1 MGNIFSFD
9 VVIPLYNKALSVKK
23 TLESVLSQNEIQFNN
38 IIIINDGSTDDSLK
52 IINEIKIHNNH
63 RKIKIISQQN
73 RGVSYA
79 RNIGIKQSRKFGNSK
94 FITLLD
100 SDDILSENYLVEINK
115 LIDKYYAKE
124 NCYIFS
130 TTHVNFYGEYLK
142 VKQNKL
148 KQKILRYPLFAYTLN
163 KKIVC
168 SSGITLDT
176 DFLQNYSFPEGINI
190 GEDIYIWEKMFL
202 NFKIAISYNT
212 QIQIN
217 KNAENRSINIS
228 HQFPYYLKKY
238 SELKKE
244 SKSFLSGLSLMIFH
258 VTSLISELYKFKN
271 SKQLN
276 QNVIQEIIEV
286 KKNLNPILLFLI
298 DNKIIEFIYSIYFKT
313 KKN

>member
-9 VVIPLYNKALSVKK
+9 IYIYPLYNKALSVKK

-38 IIIINDGSTDDSLK
+38 IIIINDGSTDIKLK
-52 IINEIKIHNNH
+52 IINEIKIYNNH
-63 RKIKIISQQN
+63 RKIKIISQKN

-148 KQKILRYPLFAYTLN
+148 KQKILKVSIICL
-163 KKIVC
+163 
-168 SSGITLDT
+168 
-176 DFLQNYSFPEGINI
+176 
-190 GEDIYIWEKMFL
+190 YIK
-202 NFKIAISYNT
+202 
-212 QIQIN
+212 
-217 KNAENRSINIS
+217 
-228 HQFPYYLKKY
+228 
-238 SELKKE
+238 
-244 SKSFLSGLSLMIFH
+244 
-258 VTSLISELYKFKN
+258 
-271 SKQLN
+271 
-276 QNVIQEIIEV
+276 
-286 KKNLNPILLFLI
+286 
-298 DNKIIEFIYSIYFKT
+298 
-313 KKN
+313 

>member
-1 MGNIFSFD
+1 M
-9 VVIPLYNKALSVKK
+9 
-23 TLESVLSQNEIQFNN
+23 
-38 IIIINDGSTDDSLK
+38 
-52 IINEIKIHNNH
+52 
-63 RKIKIISQQN
+63 
-73 RGVSYA
+73 
-79 RNIGIKQSRKFGNSK
+79 
-94 FITLLD
+94 
-100 SDDILSENYLVEINK
+100 SENYLVEINK

-228 HQFPYYLKKY
+228 DQFPYYLKKIFRA
-238 SELKKE
+238 KKRE
-244 SKSFLSGLSLMIFH
+244 QKVFCRAFL
-258 VTSLISELYKFKN
+258 
-271 SKQLN
+271 
-276 QNVIQEIIEV
+276 
-286 KKNLNPILLFLI
+286 
-298 DNKIIEFIYSIYFKT
+298 
-313 KKN
+313 